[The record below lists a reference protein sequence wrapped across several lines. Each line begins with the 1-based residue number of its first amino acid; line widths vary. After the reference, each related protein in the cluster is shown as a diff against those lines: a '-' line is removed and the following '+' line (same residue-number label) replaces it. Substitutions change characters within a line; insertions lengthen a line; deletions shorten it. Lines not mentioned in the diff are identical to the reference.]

1 VFLLAAGL
9 SVIFGLMDVLNLAHG
24 SFYLMGAYLGF
35 SVLQA
40 THNFWLAL
48 LVAPI
53 VLALVGAGMEVVFFR
68 RLYRQ
73 GHLLQVLLTFGFSLV
88 FFDLVRW
95 RYSGTIRGVP
105 TPPGLDGAITL
116 LGIGFSRYRLFVI
129 LVAALVGLGLLI
141 AWRCSRIG
149 AILRAGVSDKEMVG
163 LLGIDLPRVF
173 TLTFAVGA
181 ALAGLSGVIAGPFL
195 SIYPGMEDS
204 ALIQALVV
212 VVLGGLGSIEG
223 ALLGAVLIGLAYS
236 FGAVYLPQFAIAS
249 DFAVMAAVLVFRPAG
264 LFGLRR

>member
-1 VFLLAAGL
+1 
-9 SVIFGLMDVLNLAHG
+9 
-24 SFYLMGAYLGF
+24 
-35 SVLQA
+35 
-40 THNFWLAL
+40 
-48 LVAPI
+48 
-53 VLALVGAGMEVVFFR
+53 
-68 RLYRQ
+68 
-73 GHLLQVLLTFGFSLV
+73 
-88 FFDLVRW
+88 
-95 RYSGTIRGVP
+95 VP

-141 AWRCSRIG
+141 AWRRSRIG